1 LRERQEDIEPLSAHS
16 ITKLAAT
23 EGKAVCCLTEIALD
37 LLKGFDW
44 PGNVRQLENAIFRA
58 LVLCDGDELKLS
70 ESCKFSKAVGMG
82 TPTALNGRG
91 MGALPAL
98 NGTGEVRRLSVMEA
112 DIIPLVIDKYDGQMT
127 EFVRRL
133 GIDRSNLYRKVAE
146 FGIDVE
152 RRPGRERLA
161 NMSETL
167 TFTDART

>member
-1 LRERQEDIEPLSAHS
+1 
-16 ITKLAAT
+16 
-23 EGKAVCCLTEIALD
+23 
-37 LLKGFDW
+37 
-44 PGNVRQLENAIFRA
+44 
-58 LVLCDGDELKLS
+58 
-70 ESCKFSKAVGMG
+70 
-82 TPTALNGRG
+82 
-91 MGALPAL
+91 
-98 NGTGEVRRLSVMEA
+98 MEA